1 MAEMNNRYLPPH
13 SDQFSDAQRRV
24 AEEITSGLR
33 GEIPGPLNMWL
44 RRPELASRAQKL
56 GEYCRYE
63 TSLPPELVEI
73 AILCVARFWSSE
85 FEWHAHKRI
94 ALEKGVSPGLI
105 ESIRNRESP
114 DWETPGQALI
124 FAFSNSLLSQ
134 RDVDDELF
142 EKSVAEFGIDGVVDL
157 VGILGYYSFI
167 SMTINVFDVPLP
179 DGASPELS

>member
-1 MAEMNNRYLPPH
+1 MNKRYQPPQAE
-13 SDQFSDAQRRV
+13 QFSEAQTRI

-44 RRPELASRAQKL
+44 RRPELADRAQKL

-63 TSLPPELVEI
+63 TSVPPDLVEI
-73 AILCVARFWSSE
+73 AILCVARFWTSE

-94 ALEKGVSPGLI
+94 ALGKGVSPEVI
-105 ESIRNRESP
+105 ESIRRREAPNWESP
-114 DWETPGQALI
+114 AQALVFD
-124 FAFSNSLLSQ
+124 FAHSVLSERQ
-134 RDVDDELF
+134 VDDELY
-142 EKSVAEFGIDGVVDL
+142 KNAVAEFGIDGVVDL

-179 DGASPELS
+179 DGAMPELD

>member
-1 MAEMNNRYLPPH
+1 MNKRYTPPQA
-13 SDQFSDAQRRV
+13 DQFTDAQTLV
-24 AEEITSGLR
+24 ADEITSGLR

-44 RRPELASRAQKL
+44 RRPKLAHRAQKL

-63 TSLPPELVEI
+63 TSMPGDLVEI
-73 AILCVARFWSSE
+73 AILCVARFWNSE

-105 ESIRNRESP
+105 ESIRGREKP
-114 DWETPGQALI
+114 HWETREQALV
-124 FAFSNSLLSQ
+124 FEFSNSLLSD
-134 RDVDDELF
+134 RNVADELY
-142 EKSVAEFGIDGVVDL
+142 EETVAAFGIDSIVDL

-179 DGASPELS
+179 DGAMPELA